1 VHLDTSAMAARKLL
15 AIAVTGLVGLTGL
28 TACTAADS
36 GGDTDAENTAEAAV
50 EETTDAAPVVLQC
63 DYVPAASDPSAGQS
77 IDAPLD
83 MCATGKVDTWDI
95 AVTAVEVD
103 ATETILAADAGNEV
117 PAEGFQYLMITVT
130 GTNMA
135 DSAATPNDLL
145 IGVRNGA
152 WTYQSDCGT
161 VPNDLLEAAEVAPG
175 ESFTANRCVPIE
187 TAKIDGAVIEMALL
201 NSWDVETYTYY
212 AAA

>member
-1 VHLDTSAMAARKLL
+1 MHPVIAAL
-15 AIAVTGLVGLTGL
+15 AAKKFLAVAGTGLMGLTGL

-36 GGDTDAENTAEAAV
+36 SDDSGTETAA
-50 EETTDAAPVVLQC
+50 EETTEAAPVVIEC
-63 DYVPAASDPSAGQS
+63 DYVPAEADPEAGQS

-103 ATETILAADAGNEV
+103 ATDTILAADATNEA
-117 PAEGFQYLMITVT
+117 PAEGSQYFMITVT
-130 GTNMA
+130 GANRA
-135 DSAATPNDLL
+135 DAAAAPTDLL
-145 IGVRNGA
+145 IGVRNGS
-152 WTYQSDCGT
+152 WTYQSDCGI
-161 VPNDLLEAAEVAPG
+161 VPNDVLEVGEVAPG

-187 TAKIDGAVIEMALL
+187 TEKIEGAVIEMALL

-212 AAA
+212 ASA